1 MLTYADVCYVYIVVA
16 LAMEELGYKPVG
28 IRLDSGDLAYLSC
41 EVTLNTLTYADVCC
55 MLTYAYA
62 STLAISLTSPAR

>member
-1 MLTYADVCYVYIVVA
+1 MLTYADVCYIYIVVA

-41 EVTLNTLTYADVCC
+41 EVTLNMLTYADVC
-55 MLTYAYA
+55 
-62 STLAISLTSPAR
+62 